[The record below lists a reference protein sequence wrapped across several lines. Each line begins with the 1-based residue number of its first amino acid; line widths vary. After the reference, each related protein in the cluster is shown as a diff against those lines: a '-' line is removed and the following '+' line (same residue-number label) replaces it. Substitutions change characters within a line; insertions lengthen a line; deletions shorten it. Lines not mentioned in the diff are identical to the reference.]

1 MFNAGAAR
9 LHLKVQNPVEGVDA
23 LGAPATQ
30 WVDYVELF
38 AATEN
43 ESFEVSDS
51 MASGPRREATKTF
64 TAVIRNHPQLAF
76 NTRQRF
82 IDLDSLETF
91 AVASIR
97 YDAKRTQCFVDL
109 VGGVSKGG

>member
-30 WVDYVELF
+30 WADYIELF

-51 MASGPRREATKTF
+51 MASGPRREATKSF
-64 TAVIRNHPQLAF
+64 TAVIRNHHLLDIH
-76 NTRQRF
+76 TRQRF
-82 IDLDSLETF
+82 IDVLSRETF
-91 AVASIR
+91 SVAAIR